1 MKMSNVIDFT
11 KKILESKEESVE
23 REFGV
28 ETFYKPFGEMDV
40 TDILFGAFI
49 SGKGVEV
56 AIHPQVVE
64 KLSKEQ
70 IKELIIKLTEALA
83 IL

>member
-1 MKMSNVIDFT
+1 MSNVIDFT

-40 TDILFGAFI
+40 TNILFGTFLTE
-49 SGKGVEV
+49 KGVEV
-56 AIHPQVVE
+56 AIHPTVVE
-64 KLSKEQ
+64 EISKEQ
-70 IKELIIKLTEALA
+70 IQELIIKLTEALA

>member
-1 MKMSNVIDFT
+1 MKMNNVIDFT

-40 TDILFGAFI
+40 NNLLFGAFL
-49 SGKGVEV
+49 SGNGVEV
-56 AIHPQVVE
+56 AIHPTVVE
-64 KLSKEQ
+64 ELSKEQ
-70 IKELIIKLTEALA
+70 IQKLIIKLTEALA

>member
-1 MKMSNVIDFT
+1 MSNVIDFT
-11 KKILESKEESVE
+11 KKIMESKEESVE

-28 ETFYKPFGEMDV
+28 ETFYKPSEEMDFNN
-40 TDILFGAFI
+40 ILFGAFV

-56 AIHPQVVE
+56 AIHPTVVE
-64 KLSKEQ
+64 ELSKEQ
-70 IKELIIKLTEALA
+70 IQKLIIKLTEALA

>member
-1 MKMSNVIDFT
+1 MSNVIDFT
-11 KKILESKEESVE
+11 KKIMESKEESVE

-28 ETFYKPFGEMDV
+28 ETFYKPSKEMDFNN
-40 TDILFGAFI
+40 ILFGAFV
-49 SGKGVEV
+49 SEKGVEV
-56 AIHPQVVE
+56 AIHPTVVE
-64 KLSKEQ
+64 EISKEQ

>member
-1 MKMSNVIDFT
+1 MNNVIDFT
-11 KKILESKEESVE
+11 KKILESKEDSVE

-28 ETFYKPFGEMDV
+28 ETFYKSFGEMDV
-40 TDILFGAFI
+40 NTILFGTFLTE
-49 SGKGVEV
+49 KGVEV
-56 AIHPQVVE
+56 AIHPTVVE
-64 KLSKEQ
+64 EISKEQ